1 MANNVNTGMYSS
13 RDIFFGN
20 YEVNFKYY
28 DLQNKRWSVWNTI
41 GYTDA
46 EVSLTPTVDY
56 AEFKALVPQI
66 TIANNISGYL
76 QELRFTIAE
85 IMLRK
90 MARILGGQ
98 DITQVSGGQS
108 NVNTTFNDG
117 PDFVSKAVV
126 VPGSGDN
133 LKRIKLEGNVVENS
147 INLSFGSL
155 TTTYVIQNGVV
166 QAPYNDELR
175 IDFINGEYYLTILV
189 SSPADLNSITS
200 TLTLNYNTVKSPL
213 EKIGLIDDV
222 SILMRYFAFAVIGR
236 NSNAGDGRWLVWFIP
251 RAQMN
256 GLPTLRYAPNDYP
269 KYEASFK
276 ALASIQEG
284 VSPFDTQASLN
295 LCQILEIPPTQVISG
310 NTVNITR
317 SDILATLGHLLDT
330 QYLI

>member
-76 QELRFTIAE
+76 QELKFTIAE

-108 NVNTTFNDG
+108 SVNTTFIDG
-117 PDFVSKAVV
+117 TDFVSKAVV

-133 LKRIKLEGNVVENS
+133 LKRIKLEGNVIENS
-147 INLSFGSL
+147 INLSFDSPA
-155 TTTYVIQNGVV
+155 TYVIQNGVV
-166 QAPYNDELR
+166 QSPYNDELR

-189 SSPADLNSITS
+189 SSPTDLNDITS
-200 TLTLNYNTVKSPL
+200 TLTLSYNTVKSPL

-269 KYEASFK
+269 KYEVSFK

>member
-28 DLQNKRWSVWNTI
+28 DLQNKRWSIWNTI

-85 IMLRK
+85 IMLKK

-108 NVNTTFNDG
+108 SVNTTFIDG
-117 PDFVSKAVV
+117 TDFVSKAVV

-133 LKRIKLEGNVVENS
+133 LKRIKLEGNVIENS
-147 INLSFGSL
+147 INLSFGSPA
-155 TTTYVIQNGVV
+155 TYVIQNGVV
-166 QAPYNDELR
+166 QTPYNDELR

-189 SSPADLNSITS
+189 SSPTDLNAITS
-200 TLTLNYNTVKSPL
+200 TLTLSYNTVKSPL